1 MASADNRPPGGEENP
16 KGIPVGAQKTDL
28 NALIGDA
35 FDPDDL
41 DDTTPEAGDGTAED
55 VQDETPAAP
64 AGAQPDVEDET
75 PDADAEAQQGTADA
89 PERYFEVDLSGLPA
103 EERAAVIA
111 ALKGR
116 DDEIGKL
123 LRGRA
128 QEGEGEGT
136 PPEPEPEPEPVTD
149 EDILTALGIDPEYD
163 ETAAKVALPLVRG
176 MQALQAEVAAMREE
190 RELQSLDQ
198 YWTSE
203 LDALEKANG
212 ELPVDRVAV
221 LEFAA
226 ENGLQSPAD
235 AYWRIYGPAQRQVQA
250 AVAEAQ
256 ARVTAAGGKPKPG
269 KKDVSSARPKS
280 SAAEEEVPVSDG
292 TPLRD
297 SVKDAASKVLRDLG
311 LGQ

>member
-1 MASADNRPPGGEENP
+1 MASADNRPPGGDENP
-16 KGIPVGAQKTDL
+16 KGIPVAAEKTDL
-28 NALIGDA
+28 NALIGEA
-35 FDPDDL
+35 FDPDEL
-41 DDTTPEAGDGTAED
+41 DDTSPEADGTAED
-55 VQDETPAAP
+55 DQDDTPDAP
-64 AGAQPDVEDET
+64 TGAQPDVEDET
-75 PDADAEAQQGTADA
+75 PDTEPEAPEGTEDV

-103 EERAAVIA
+103 EERVKVLD
-111 ALKGR
+111 ALRGR

-128 QEGEGEGT
+128 EGEGEGNGQ
-136 PPEPEPEPEPVTD
+136 PPEPDPEPEPVTD
-149 EDILTALGIDPEYD
+149 EAIFEALGIDPEYD

-190 RELQSLDQ
+190 RELQSLDA

-256 ARVTAAGGKPKPG
+256 ARVSAAGGKPKPG

-280 SAAEEEVPVSDG
+280 SAAEEEVPVGDG
-292 TPLRD
+292 KSLRD
-297 SVKDAASKVLRDLG
+297 SVADAGAKVLRDLG